1 MWLRSKNCEEWLQ
14 RRVNYT
20 RSMAL
25 MSMVGYIL
33 GLGDRHPS
41 NIMMSRETGS
51 ICHIDFGD
59 CFEVA
64 MHREKFPEKY
74 PFRLTRMLVKAM
86 EASGIEGTYR
96 STCETV
102 MSLLRQYKDR
112 LMAILE
118 AFVLD
123 TSVGQLN
130 SQAVAVIQRVQD
142 KLTGR
147 DFYEDESLSVPDQ
160 VDRLINQATDPY
172 NLAQSYIGWYV
183 DLVL

>member
-1 MWLRSKNCEEWLQ
+1 
-14 RRVNYT
+14 
-20 RSMAL
+20 MAL

-102 MSLLRQYKDR
+102 MSLLRQNKDS

-118 AFVLD
+118 AFVHD
-123 TSVGQLN
+123 
-130 SQAVAVIQRVQD
+130 
-142 KLTGR
+142 
-147 DFYEDESLSVPDQ
+147 P
-160 VDRLINQATDPY
+160 LINWRLKDTENAPTPHGEAAMIEENRLETHARGSENSANMNSVEGQNPGDRQMGYTKESKESEPMGQK
-172 NLAQSYIGWYV
+172 LQSIIQSTYS
-183 DLVL
+183 L